1 MRREIY
7 EIGRISELSDDE
19 FDLFSQSL
27 KTLLAKTFIIRGID
41 RDDALYNFTVG
52 NTPLFDAWLS
62 CMDAE
67 LFRDEG
73 LGIIAFRGD
82 SGIRLRLNLEETCAL
97 LTFRLIYEEKR
108 TEVFLTNFPTVTVFD
123 FVRKYE
129 GITGATLKKTRL
141 AEILRRLSAY
151 KLIGV
156 HSEDSTDMDTLI
168 PLYPSIAVSVSLD
181 SIEELLKQVNAVQ
194 DKAQTKQIVE

>member
-1 MRREIY
+1 VRREIY

>member
-1 MRREIY
+1 VRREIY

-41 RDDALYNFTVG
+41 KDEALYNFTIR
-52 NTPLFDAWLS
+52 NIPLFDAWLS
-62 CMDAE
+62 CMDADI
-67 LFRDEG
+67 FRDEG
-73 LGIIAFRGD
+73 LGIIAFRG
-82 SGIRLRLNLEETCAL
+82 GTRLHLNLEETCAL
-97 LTFRLIYEEKR
+97 LTFRLLYEDKR
-108 TEVFLTNFPTVTVFD
+108 REVYLTNFPTVTIFD

-129 GITGATLKKTRL
+129 GLCGGTLKKTRL

-156 HSEDSTDMDTLI
+156 RTEDLADIDSVIL
-168 PLYPSIAVSVSLD
+168 LYPSIAVSVSLD
-181 SIEELLKQVNAVQ
+181 SIEELLKQVN
-194 DKAQTKQIVE
+194 TG